1 MGACGTKEVSQTKQS
16 GVTQVSVVQPAEHGS
31 PAPVRLNKL
40 VLVGSE
46 ASGKTT
52 FCKQAVNHFMK
63 GYSLAQRLAAGYTLQ
78 SNIVH
83 RVNSVCGLVEFDLET
98 EAEAEEAKKELQ
110 SVSQCEFDYIR
121 ESKIGSPLFVTE
133 VSAIIEGIISNK
145 KFMEYCEQNF
155 YRAPWDYRFLNHNDV
170 QRIFGEDYVPTDLD
184 ISWCRKPTTNN
195 RYQYDVSIEDGK
207 VSTLVDVGGSR
218 QERSKWTKDIKMS
231 NGIIFMISLTD
242 YANYKISHNDHFA
255 YVSNDNVVGHRFLED
270 IALFSQI
277 LATIKSGVNI
287 ILVLT
292 KVDLMK
298 EMIMTD
304 NPPLKE
310 TMPEY
315 DGPDKDPEAAIKFL
329 TRVIMDTLYADGLE
343 QKVKQLQ
350 VMTVNLVELSACADV
365 IDRILNG
372 FKEKHFQ
379 IVDEDGDETRPSAV
393 DAEVLPEPLKAEVK
407 AKLDEKKNATT
418 AGGESNEKG
427 TAVGAAEEKTSNGE
441 NGEITQETS
450 KSSPEVT

>member
-1 MGACGTKEVSQTKQS
+1 MCRRPDTMGACGTKEVNHRSDDGTS
-16 GVTQVSVVQPAEHGS
+16 IVHAPRSNGATQH
-31 PAPVRLNKL
+31 VRLNKL

-83 RVNSVCGLVEFDLET
+83 RVNSVCGLVEFDPET
-98 EAEAEEAKKELQ
+98 EADADEAKKELQ

-133 VSAIIEGIISNK
+133 VSAIIENIINNK
-145 KFMEYCEQNF
+145 LFRAYCDENF
-155 YRAPWDYRFLNHNDV
+155 YRAPWDYRFLNNDDV
-170 QRIFGEDYVPTDLD
+170 QRIFGEDYVPSDLD

-195 RYQYDVSIEDGK
+195 RYQYDVSIAEGK
-207 VSTLVDVGGSR
+207 ISTLVDVGGSR
-218 QERSKWTKDIKMS
+218 QERSKWSKDIKQS

-277 LATIKSGVNI
+277 LATVKNGMPI

-292 KVDLMK
+292 KADLMK

-315 DGPDKDPEAAIKFL
+315 DGPAKDPEAAVTFL
-329 TRVIMDTLYADGLE
+329 KKVITDSLVRDGLE
-343 QKVKQLQ
+343 DKVKQLE
-350 VMTVNLVELSACADV
+350 VVTMNLVELSACADT
-365 IDRILNG
+365 IDHILMG
-372 FKEKHFQ
+372 FKDKKFQ
-379 IVDEDGDETRPSAV
+379 MIVEEGAETRLSS
-393 DAEVLPEPLKAEVK
+393 
-407 AKLDEKKNATT
+407 LDERPSKKL
-418 AGGESNEKG
+418 SL
-427 TAVGAAEEKTSNGE
+427 
-441 NGEITQETS
+441 
-450 KSSPEVT
+450 SSPTASDAANNKNDPL

>member
-1 MGACGTKEVSQTKQS
+1 MGACGTKEVNASPDGRTNLVHAQPGSQQ
-16 GVTQVSVVQPAEHGS
+16 QL
-31 PAPVRLNKL
+31 VRINKL
-40 VLVGSE
+40 VLLGSE

-83 RVNSVCGLVEFDLET
+83 RVNSVCGLVEFDAEA

-133 VSAIIEGIISNK
+133 VSAIIEGIINNK
-145 KFMEYCEQNF
+145 KFRAYTQENF
-155 YRAPWDYRFLNHNDV
+155 YRAPWDYRFLNNDDI

-195 RYQYDVSIEDGK
+195 RYQYDVSVAEGEI
-207 VSTLVDVGGSR
+207 STLVDVGGSR
-218 QERSKWTKDIKMS
+218 QERSKWSKDIKQS
-231 NGIIFMISLTD
+231 DGIIFMISLTD

-255 YVSNDNVVGHRFLED
+255 YVSNDNVVGHRFSED
-270 IALFSQI
+270 VALFSQI
-277 LATIKSGVNI
+277 LATVRNGTPI

-304 NPPLKE
+304 NPPLKS

-315 DGPDKDPEAAIKFL
+315 DGPEKDPEEAIKFL
-329 TRVIMDTLYADGLE
+329 KKIIIDRLIDDGLKE
-343 QKVKQLQ
+343 KVDQLE
-350 VMTVNLVELSACADV
+350 VVTMNLVELSACAEN
-365 IDRILNG
+365 IEYILMG
-372 FKEKHFQ
+372 FRDKKFIMNVEEGSEVRLSQ
-379 IVDEDGDETRPSAV
+379 IGSDALSGDKASA
-393 DAEVLPEPLKAEVK
+393 KA
-407 AKLDEKKNATT
+407 
-418 AGGESNEKG
+418 
-427 TAVGAAEEKTSNGE
+427 
-441 NGEITQETS
+441 Q
-450 KSSPEVT
+450 